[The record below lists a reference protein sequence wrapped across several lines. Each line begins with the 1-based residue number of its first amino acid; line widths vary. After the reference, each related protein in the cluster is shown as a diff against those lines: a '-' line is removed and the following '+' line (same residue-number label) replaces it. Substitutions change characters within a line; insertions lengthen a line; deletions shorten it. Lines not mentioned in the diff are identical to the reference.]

1 MLILDRG
8 SVIPDPN
15 QRALAVFEWK
25 RDDPGNLARSG
36 DGQTGLAGIRR
47 PATLVRGAV
56 TVEPPADK

>member
-8 SVIPDPN
+8 
-15 QRALAVFEWK
+15 FEWK